1 MRLLVAAGASGGGVY
16 PALAVLQELAD
27 DNLDLLWVGGEGGM
41 EAELVARAGLQL
53 TTLPAAGLHG
63 VGLFALPRNLL
74 QLGRGYFAA
83 RRVLREFKPDALFFT
98 GGFVAAPVALAGGR
112 VPTLAF
118 VPDIKPGFTLR
129 LIARFADVIAAVAEE
144 SKQYFRKPERVQ
156 VTGYPVRTEIKRWER
171 AAARKHFHLAD
182 ELPALLVFGGSKG
195 ARTINESIIQALPE
209 LLTDM
214 QIIHVS
220 GQANWADVQANLAA
234 LPPNLA
240 TRYHAFPY
248 LHDDM
253 GAAFAAADLAL
264 CRAGA
269 STLGELPLFS
279 LPAVLVPIP
288 LKGHLQAENAAYLQ
302 SRGAAVILPDEK
314 MSAELVATI
323 HGLLSEQPRLNAMRA
338 AMAALAAPDAAK
350 RIAALLR
357 DLGQRAT
364 EGKPA

>member
-1 MRLLVAAGASGGGVY
+1 M
-16 PALAVLQELAD
+16 LQELAD
-27 DNLDLLWVGGEGGM
+27 DGLDLLWVGGEGGM
-41 EAELVARAGLQL
+41 EAELVVRAGLQF

-83 RRVLREFKPDALFFT
+83 RRVLRDFKPDALFFT
-98 GGFVAAPVALAGGR
+98 GGFVAAPVALAGSR

-129 LIARFADVIAAVAEE
+129 FIARFADVIAAVAEE
-144 SKQYFRKPERVQ
+144 SKQYFSKPERVQ
-156 VTGYPVRTEIKRWER
+156 VTGYPVRSEIKRWER
-171 AAARKHFHLAD
+171 AKARQHFDLKD
-182 ELPALLVFGGSKG
+182 DLPTLLVFGGSKG
-195 ARTINESIIQALPE
+195 ARTINETLLVALPE
-209 LLTDM
+209 LLKDT

-220 GQANWADVQANLAA
+220 GEANWEDVQANLVA
-234 LPPNLA
+234 LRPELVA
-240 TRYHAFPY
+240 RYHAFPY

-269 STLGELPLFS
+269 STLGELPLFG

-288 LKGHLQAENAAYLQ
+288 LKGHLQAENAAYLEG
-302 SRGAAVILPDEK
+302 RGAAVILQDQK
-314 MSAELVATI
+314 MAAELVSTVR
-323 HGLLSEQPRLNAMRA
+323 GLLNDKARLSAMRA

-350 RIAALLR
+350 QIAALLR
-357 DLGQRAT
+357 RLGQRAQ

>member
-1 MRLLVAAGASGGGVY
+1 
-16 PALAVLQELAD
+16 VLQELAD
-27 DNLDLLWVGGEGGM
+27 DDLDLLWVGGEGGM

-63 VGLFALPRNLL
+63 VGLFALPRNLW
-74 QLGRGYFAA
+74 QLARGYFAA

-129 LIARFADVIAAVAEE
+129 LIARFADVIAVVAEE
-144 SKQYFRKPERVQ
+144 SKQYFRRPERVQ
-156 VTGYPVRTEIKRWER
+156 VAGYPVRSEIKRWER
-171 AAARKHFHLAD
+171 AKALRHFDLAD
-182 ELPALLVFGGSKG
+182 DLPTLLVFGGSKG
-195 ARTINESIIQALPE
+195 ARTINDAVLVALPE
-209 LLTDM
+209 LLMDT

-220 GQANWADVQANLAA
+220 GEANWSDVKAAYAMLPKELAA
-234 LPPNLA
+234 
-240 TRYHAFPY
+240 RYHPFPY

-269 STLGELPLFS
+269 STLGELPLFG

-288 LKGHLQAENAAYLQ
+288 LKGHLQAENATYLQ
-302 SRGAAVILPDEK
+302 GRGAALILADEK
-314 MSAELVATI
+314 MSAELVNMLR
-323 HGLLSEQPRLNAMRA
+323 GLINDKARLKAMRT

-350 RIAALLR
+350 HIAALLR
-357 DLGQRAT
+357 SLGHRAQ

>member
-27 DNLDLLWVGGEGGM
+27 EGLDLLWVGGEGGM

-63 VGLFALPRNLL
+63 VGLFALPRHLL
-74 QLGRGYFAA
+74 QLARGYFAA
-83 RRVLREFKPDALFFT
+83 RRVLRQFKPDALFFT
-98 GGFVAAPVALAGGR
+98 GGFVAAPVALAGSR
-112 VPTLAF
+112 IPTLAF

-129 LIARFADVIAAVAEE
+129 FIARFADVIAAVAEE
-144 SKQYFRKPERVQ
+144 SKQYFRKPERVK
-156 VTGYPVRTEIKRWER
+156 VTGYPVRTEIRRWER
-171 AAARKHFHLAD
+171 AKAREHFGLVDHL
-182 ELPALLVFGGSKG
+182 PTLLVFGGSKG
-195 ARTINESIIQALPE
+195 ARTINESIIRALPG

-220 GQANWADVQANLAA
+220 GEANWSDVKAAYAMLPKELAA
-234 LPPNLA
+234 NYRPS
-240 TRYHAFPY
+240 PY

-269 STLGELPLFS
+269 STLGELPLFG

-288 LKGHLQAENAAYLQ
+288 LKGHLQGENAAYLQ
-302 SRGAAVILPDEK
+302 GRGAAVILPDEK
-314 MSAELVATI
+314 MSAELINTLR
-323 HGLLSEQPRLNAMRA
+323 GLLGDKARLNVMRA

-350 RIAALLR
+350 QIAALLR
-357 DLGQRAT
+357 SLGQPAQ